1 MSKIKELWNKISD
14 FISPYLKTYKIFK
27 FLTSK
32 TFLFLIVLVLA
43 ILIGRSC
50 AKTRDYQRIVNIRD
64 QNIMALTDTIKKE
77 RTKSN
82 RQSATIA
89 GYITTIKDLEAFNRD
104 LYKEVMDQEGNVLSL
119 NNVIFQLRQDSSKL
133 RSHVNYLESVINQPI
148 RLNDSTFKLTWAK
161 RYDWDSINYDIYKG
175 QSFVGLS
182 VRSGYT
188 WKDAFDNKFGI
199 IDMRHYDTEII
210 DRISQVEITLG
221 QKIEDKQLRIF
232 VQTDYP
238 GFTATS
244 LSGILIDPNTNK
256 DIQDLLIKKRWFPN
270 TFSVGVGPSFGY
282 NIFSNKI
289 YLGIGVNVSYNLLQ
303 W

>member
-1 MSKIKELWNKISD
+1 MNKIKELWIKISD

-50 AKTRDYQRIVNIRD
+50 AKTRDYQRIVNIRE
-64 QNIMALTDTIKKE
+64 QNITALIDTIKRE
-77 RTKSN
+77 RTKSD
-82 RQSATIA
+82 RQLVTIA
-89 GYITTIKDLEAFNRD
+89 GYIATIKDLEKFNQD

-119 NNVIFQLRQDSSKL
+119 NNIIFQLRQDSSQL
-133 RSHVNYLESVINQPI
+133 RSYVNYLESVINQPI
-148 RLNDSTFKLTWAK
+148 KLNDSTFKLTWTK
-161 RYDWDSINYDIYKG
+161 RYDWDNLNYDIYQG

-182 VRSGYT
+182 VKSGYT

-199 IDMRHYDTEII
+199 IDMRHYDTEIL
-210 DRISQVEITLG
+210 DRISQVDITLG

-238 GFTATS
+238 GFTAKS

-289 YLGIGVNVSYNLLQ
+289 YLGIGVNISYNLLQ